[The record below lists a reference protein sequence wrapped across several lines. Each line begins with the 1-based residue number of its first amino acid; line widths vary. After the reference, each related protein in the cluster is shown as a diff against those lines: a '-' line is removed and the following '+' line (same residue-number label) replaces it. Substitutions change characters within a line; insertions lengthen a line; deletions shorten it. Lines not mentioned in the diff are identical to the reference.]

1 MDQETLGQ
9 VGGWVGGL
17 LGGVIGVLGGVI
29 GTYYA
34 LKRTQGPRERALVVR
49 ASIVCWMGV
58 CLFAL
63 GMWFLPTPYKS
74 ALIGGY
80 VVALL
85 LAVRHWNR
93 RQAAIRAAEANR
105 GA

>member
-1 MDQETLGQ
+1 
-9 VGGWVGGL
+9 
-17 LGGVIGVLGGVI
+17 
-29 GTYYA
+29 
-34 LKRTQGPRERALVVR
+34 
-49 ASIVCWMGV
+49 MGV

-63 GMWFLPTPYKS
+63 GMWFLPMPYKS